1 MKIKRSITRLIIIAL
16 ITILTIG
23 ATVSMAVE
31 NGTKSLRLSHFRY
44 VNGKITNGYA
54 LSKTELNHNYHPV
67 YQIYDDTHKGTY
79 YCLNAGAGAT
89 WNNMDNG
96 GTNATV
102 EYNKSYDL
110 DKIEDINA
118 LKGLTDSDI
127 DKLYKNV
134 ANSQYLPQ
142 ILWILNNI
150 YIPTENADQNAE
162 QKRALLEKAG
172 LKYVTLV
179 DEGFDGMPNDFKC
192 YMYDRNGKYKN
203 KVNRAA
209 YYYEQNEKFYAVEL
223 EDELMEVAQQTA
235 IWYYTNYMDKTVNST
250 NSDTYNVANMQ
261 LKLKCSNSTTNT
273 TTNNWPDL
281 SGDSFIE
288 TDDGMQYKIGEWKQE
303 QAAILCSYLIDAA
316 EENKNEAINT
326 VPLKISSTTSVE
338 NKTVDNKQYYVVG
351 PITITQENATVY
363 TLSDDITV
371 NSETSTGAYIATST
385 GAKDTKTSVK
395 DHIGSEFYV
404 AVPKDEVNENSITIG
419 FNGAYKGNKKTLWTN
434 QSVGEQPIVEV
445 TPENQPFNL
454 EVTATVERNFD
465 LALRKTI
472 TKLVD
477 ASGNGKFIVNEDNKP
492 ATRDIKIVPED
503 IITNNTAT
511 YNHRKDP
518 VVAQIGDKVTYK
530 ITIYNEGD
538 IVGYASKIVDQLP
551 TGLTTELKAGD
562 KITSSKGNEY
572 TVEYDTESNKIE
584 LNITKENAK
593 NIAAFNGTTLDSDE
607 IEVTCEVTS
616 KATKSNTSNNYLTNI
631 AYIASGC
638 QSDGTE
644 VERDRNNT
652 ESQPSVFPQKDKDAL
667 NSTDVDSYKGNSNNQ
682 SVRDDTTNSYYY
694 KGEEDDDDFEKLV
707 VSPQTFDLALQK
719 YISSIYSN
727 GTTKQGRQEPTIDTT
742 KLASGEATTAEY
754 KQDKTEILVKNGDFV
769 TYTFTVYN
777 EGEVDGYVNKITDNI
792 PVGLQFVYQKVP
804 TDGKTLIVCN
814 SDGTSE
820 EIEVDEKTY
829 KLVGDNNS
837 SWSLDADASQA
848 LAKDTYNGE
857 STISVTCDVAKYLNN
872 NNKLLTAY
880 DSNLD
885 TNHDGKAGLASV
897 SVTVV
902 LRVGAQNGTGK
913 IIRNEA
919 AITEAEDS
927 NHNKQD
933 VENGIT
939 DRDSKVTEWPGKDGD
954 KKYQDDE
961 DYDNVILGTVDLA
974 LTKFITAVSNDINI
988 EDGEYITADG
998 KIGSK
1003 ENPYLRATGVNTAE
1017 LKNNPECHDATYYT
1031 VKDPIVV
1038 PAQSY
1043 VLYNI
1048 RVYNE
1053 GEVDVYAGKVTDHL
1067 PDYLDYVECDFN
1079 KDYGWNVGS
1088 DGKTIWTEHLSN
1100 TNGTDKLMK
1109 AFDKEKDDEAGSGLD
1124 YKDLQILCKVNDKA
1138 PTNKNLVNVA
1148 EITEY
1153 EDENGDT
1160 IPNDIDSTPDN
1171 VDQNNEDDDDYEQ
1184 VVIKTFDLSLLKYVS
1199 TVYVTED
1206 GKTKTT
1212 QTGNTGNDETD
1223 IIPKVEINRKKINS
1237 TVVKFGYTIK
1247 ITNEGDI
1254 AGYAKEIT
1262 DYVPEGL
1269 KFYSED
1275 NKGWTDEG
1283 NNVISTRL
1291 LENTLLQPG
1300 ESAQVTV
1307 IFRWINGSTNL
1318 GLKTNTAEISE
1329 DYNEEGVPDRD
1340 STPDNKVKTE
1350 DDIDD
1355 AQVLLSIATGLGI
1368 YIIKYVSVGLVIL
1381 MVLGTGIIAIK
1392 KFVL

>member
-1 MKIKRSITRLIIIAL
+1 MKIRKNITRLIIIAL
-16 ITILTIG
+16 IALVTIG
-23 ATVSMAVE
+23 TTISMAVGTSTKNLSLSLFRYS
-31 NGTKSLRLSHFRY
+31 NGTS
-44 VNGKITNGYA
+44 TNGYA
-54 LSKTELNHNYHPV
+54 LAKTGHNEKYHPV
-67 YQIYDDTHKGTY
+67 YQIYDNDHKTY
-79 YCLNAGAGAT
+79 YCLNAGAGTT
-89 WNNMDNG
+89 WNSMESG
-96 GTNATV
+96 GTSATV
-102 EYNKSYDL
+102 EYNRSYDL
-110 DKIEDINA
+110 DIEEDINS
-118 LKGLTDSDI
+118 LKNLTDGEN
-127 DKLYKNV
+127 DKIYKNV
-134 ANSQYLPQ
+134 ATSQYLPQ

-150 YIPTENADQNAE
+150 YIPTGNKEQDAE

-172 LKYVTLV
+172 LEYVCPS
-179 DEGFDGMPNDFKC
+179 DETPNFEC
-192 YMYDRNGKYKN
+192 YRYKQNGTYWSKLDRGKTG
-203 KVNRAA
+203 
-209 YYYEQNEKFYAVEL
+209 YYYEKEDETFVAVEL
-223 EDELMEVAQQTA
+223 DDDLVEVAQQA
-235 IWYYTNYMDKTVNST
+235 ALWYYTNYKDNNPSNTE
-250 NSDTYNVANMQ
+250 TYNVAEMG
-261 LKLKCSNSTTNT
+261 LALKCSNGISNT
-273 TTNNWPDL
+273 TTTSWQDL
-281 SGDSFIE
+281 SGDDFDVNE
-288 TDDGMQYKIGEWKQE
+288 GDYQYEVGKWKQE

-316 EENKNEAINT
+316 EANKNQAKNT
-326 VPLKISSTTSVE
+326 TPLQISSTTGIV
-338 NKTVDNKQYYVVG
+338 NKTVDNTQYYVVG
-351 PITITQENATVY
+351 PITISKINETLY
-363 TLSDDITV
+363 TLSNDITV
-371 NSETSTGAYIATST
+371 NGSTSTGAYIATST
-385 GAKDTKTSVK
+385 GAKDAKPNVK
-395 DHIGSEFYV
+395 DHIGTAFYV
-404 AVPKDEVNENSITIG
+404 AVPKNKVNSNSIKIG
-419 FNGAYKGNKKTLWTN
+419 FSGQYTKNKKTLWTN
-434 QSVGEQPIVEV
+434 ATKGEQPIVEV
-445 TPENQPFNL
+445 TPQNQPFDL
-454 EVTATVERNFD
+454 EVTATTERNFD

-477 ASGNGKFIVNEDNKP
+477 AKGNGKFIINEDNKP
-492 ATRDIKIVPED
+492 AARDIKIVSAD
-503 IITNNTAT
+503 IATNKTAT

-518 VVAQIGDKVTYK
+518 VVVKIGDEIIYN

-538 IVGYASKIVDQLP
+538 IDGYASKIVDQLP
-551 TGLTTELKAGD
+551 TGLTTKLKTGD

-572 TVEYDTESNKIE
+572 TVTYDTTSNKIE

-593 NIAAFNGTTLDSDE
+593 NITAFNGTTLDSEE

-616 KATKSNTSNNYLTNI
+616 EATKSEKTNNYLTNI
-631 AYIASGC
+631 AYISEAYNSSGEKVD
-638 QSDGTE
+638 Q
-644 VERDRNNT
+644 DRNNT
-652 ESQPSVFPQKDKDAL
+652 ESRPSQSPTQDKDTL
-667 NSTDVDSYKGNSNNQ
+667 NSTDVDSYKGNTGNQ
-682 SVRDDTTNSYYY
+682 SVREDTTNNYYY
-694 KGEEDDDDFEKLV
+694 KGEEDDDDFEKV
-707 VSPQTFDLALQK
+707 VVRPAQFDLALQK

-742 KLASGEATTAEY
+742 KLASGESTTAEY
-754 KQDKTEILVKNGDFV
+754 KQDKSYVPVKNGDFV
-769 TYTFTVYN
+769 TYTITVYN
-777 EGEVDGYVNKITDNI
+777 EGEVDGYVDKITDNI
-792 PVGLQFVYQKVP
+792 PVGLQFAYQKQP
-804 TDGKTLIVCN
+804 ADGKTLTLCN
-814 SDGTSE
+814 ADGTSE
-820 EIEVDEKTY
+820 DIEVDEEAY
-829 KLVGDNNS
+829 KLVEENNS
-837 SWSLDADASQA
+837 FWSLDKDKTNQET

-857 STISVTCDVAKYLNN
+857 STISITCDVAKYLNN
-872 NNKLLTAY
+872 NKLLTAY
-880 DSNLD
+880 DSTLD

-1160 IPNDIDSTPDN
+1160 IPNDVDSTPDN

-1275 NKGWTDEG
+1275 NQGWTDEG